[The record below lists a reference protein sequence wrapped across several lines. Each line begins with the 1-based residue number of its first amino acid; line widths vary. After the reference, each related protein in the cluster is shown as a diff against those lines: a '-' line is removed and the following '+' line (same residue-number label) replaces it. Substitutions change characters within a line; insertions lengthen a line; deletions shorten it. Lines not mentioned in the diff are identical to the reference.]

1 MKHDT
6 YVTDKMI
13 KCCALNGTLILV
25 ILASSYK
32 IAKVGDINYK
42 YSLIKPSVNSGHH
55 QQSVLVIVHLNL
67 CSSYVKVL
75 NLVHH

>member
-55 QQSVLVIVHLNL
+55 Q
-67 CSSYVKVL
+67 
-75 NLVHH
+75 